1 MNTSKTIPYD
11 FDANL
16 RDWVDQHERE
26 DYAHV
31 TRLLEDDLRE
41 GRLSRR
47 YTGGLRY
54 GIDPEIDRVID
65 DDWTEHDAKLRR
77 GE

>member
-1 MNTSKTIPYD
+1 MIPYD
-11 FDANL
+11 L
-16 RDWVDQHERE
+16 TTTLSDWATQHEQE
-26 DYAHV
+26 AYDHI
-31 TRLLEDDLRE
+31 THLLEDDLRE
-41 GRLSRR
+41 GRLNRH

-77 GE
+77 IE